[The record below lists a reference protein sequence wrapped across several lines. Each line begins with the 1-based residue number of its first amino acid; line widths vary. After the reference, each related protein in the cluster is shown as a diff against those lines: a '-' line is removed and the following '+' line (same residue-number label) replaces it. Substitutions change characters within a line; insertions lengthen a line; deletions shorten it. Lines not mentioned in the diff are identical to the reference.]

1 MTPSMTRLIKSSFSV
16 IGKEGSTLDGEG
28 FIQRLWN
35 EANGH
40 FAEIKHLA
48 KRAEDGSLVGIWGA
62 MSDRTHSYLPW
73 EDNFSEG
80 LYLAGIE
87 CEDEAEAP
95 LGWTKWTIPSFE
107 YLVVAN
113 KEGAF
118 DQAIAHLRAE
128 GIPLAGAVH
137 EYIDPVTTRCH
148 LYVPIRKIE

>member
-1 MTPSMTRLIKSSFSV
+1 MSRLIKSSFSV
-16 IGKEGSTLDGEG
+16 TGKEGSALDGEG

-35 EANGH
+35 EANDH

-62 MSDRTHSYLPW
+62 MSDRTHSYQPW
-73 EDNFSEG
+73 EDNFREG